1 MKFVYLDESGTGEEA
16 ISIMAGIVVDTMHM
30 RKAKHE
36 WGQHIQRLSLLTNK
50 PFTELKASQ
59 LFNGK
64 GPWKAI
70 DGATRLGAVSEIIDW
85 FEQSLLKVICVGVEQ
100 SKFESCTK
108 QLKAYPEIASK
119 WRLMAMHTV
128 LALQKHFQSA
138 PQRNTKRRKIEPK
151 GHCLL
156 IFDDQHRERAKFHET
171 FLDPPAWSD
180 EYYDLAKGQEKISQI
195 IDVPHFVDSKHIGL
209 VQLADLFAY
218 ILRRSSEL
226 SSGLSAPNFPTEQQV
241 MTDLHARIAK
251 HMLPKSANY
260 PKRNRSGVAELLW
273 EIAPEQVRNFNPN
286 KNCPNE

>member
-1 MKFVYLDESGTGEEA
+1 MKFVYLDESGTSEEP

-30 RKAKHE
+30 RKVKYE
-36 WGQHIQRLSLLTNK
+36 WGQHVQQLALLTGK

-59 LFNGK
+59 LFNGR
-64 GPWKAI
+64 GPWRPI
-70 DGATRLGAVSEIIDW
+70 DGATRLSAVKEIIDW
-85 FEQSLLKVICVGVEQ
+85 FEQSFLKVICVGVQQ
-100 SKFESCTK
+100 SKFESYANE
-108 QLKAYPEIASK
+108 LAAYPEIANK
-119 WRLMAMHTV
+119 WRMMAMHTV

-156 IFDDQHRERAKFHET
+156 IFDDQDRERKKFHET

-180 EYYDLAKGQEKISQI
+180 EYYDLAKGQEKISQV

-226 SSGLSAPNFPTEQQV
+226 SAGLSAPKFSNEHQV
-241 MTDLHARIAK
+241 MTDLHARMAP
-251 HMLPKSANY
+251 HMLPSSASY
-260 PKRNRSGVAELLW
+260 PKRKRSGVAELFW
-273 EIAPEQVRNFNPN
+273 NVAPEQVRDFNPN
-286 KNCPNE
+286 KNCPDE